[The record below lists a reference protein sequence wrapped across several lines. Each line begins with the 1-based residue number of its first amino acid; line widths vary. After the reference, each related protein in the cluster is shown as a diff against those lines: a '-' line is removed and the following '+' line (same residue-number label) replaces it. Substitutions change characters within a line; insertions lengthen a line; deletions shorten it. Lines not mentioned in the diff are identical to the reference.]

1 MTPPR
6 TSANRGFTLIELLV
20 GLAVLTSLLALGVPP
35 LLRTSDD
42 LRLHMAAGEIVGVF
56 RSSRSFAQ
64 RYGAN
69 VAVKFNTEKN
79 GVVTFALYRD
89 GNGNGV
95 LTKDIASGKD
105 RPVMPPQSLK
115 LLGRDV
121 GFGFPPGPPPRDP
134 STGKPMDRLDDPIRF
149 NDSDLASFSP
159 LGTATPG
166 TVYLRNGSGHLVAV
180 RVADRTGKVAILT
193 YDSGTQKWHD

>member
-1 MTPPR
+1 MTPPQK
-6 TSANRGFTLIELLV
+6 GFTLIELLV

-42 LRLHMAAGEIVGVF
+42 LRLRMAAGEVAGVF
-56 RSSRSFAQ
+56 RASRSFAT

-69 VAVKFNTEKN
+69 VAVKFNTEKT
-79 GVVTFALYRD
+79 GIVTFALYRD

-95 LTKDIASGKD
+95 LNKDITSGKD
-105 RPVMPPQSLK
+105 RPLMPPQSLK

-121 GFGFPPGPPPRDP
+121 VFGFPPGPPPRDP
-134 STGKPMDRLDDPIRF
+134 GTGRPMDRLDDPIRF

-166 TVYLRNGSGHLVAV
+166 SVYLCNGSGHLMVV
-180 RVADRTGKVAILT
+180 RVLDRTGKVSLLS
-193 YDSGTQKWHD
+193 YDARAQQWHD